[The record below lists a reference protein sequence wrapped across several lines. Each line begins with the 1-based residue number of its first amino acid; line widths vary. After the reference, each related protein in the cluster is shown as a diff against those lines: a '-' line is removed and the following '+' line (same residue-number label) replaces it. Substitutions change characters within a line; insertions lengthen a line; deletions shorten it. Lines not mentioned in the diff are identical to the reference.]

1 MKGNKQ
7 NEDLAGNRHQHLDR
21 RTWPRSESTATMS
34 NMPLPAFVHD
44 LDGDAMERDLLS
56 IIDDSGDDKDPR
68 TPRPTEGGRR
78 VDGGAGPAADGDP
91 VGDPLDS
98 KSDADAS
105 RLPLTPLSRHPRD
118 TSAPIKAVSTSSWRR
133 LGVTGTPAPP
143 VDERVAI
150 PAGAL
155 LVPQG
160 ASTKTATTAATATTA
175 TSTFT
180 NNTSSFKFKAPGPA
194 EASKGVGCC
203 EGEGEDGSTAWRS
216 DAHHPSLSP
225 PLRTTPA
232 LTGGVKTETS
242 IPTRTTSTTTQAPP
256 PPPPPVAHNTASG
269 DDAMALSFFTAAI
282 DGITADSASAL
293 QATLGAHTLDHLR
306 LIDDA
311 MVDQAAAS
319 TGLGLIQAKM
329 LKQAL
334 KQQRGGGRE
343 CDTPLG
349 GGFGF
354 KPAGGGFAFNTIGA
368 ARDGKFGGGKGIFGA
383 KTADGGVG
391 SEENG
396 GAALPVLTKEAVDT
410 SGSVQF
416 APQQVNERQVHHH
429 FQSISANPAY
439 ASKSHEELR
448 WEDVGQTVNGGAAM
462 AIGVGAANTN
472 PFGAKSTGTRGQDT
486 GGQHHSRYAQDST
499 ESESKRDRTSSRGA
513 GGGAPTTTIGSET
526 VTLSVGGKLFT
537 TTRSTLLQIP
547 ETYFQ
552 GRLNFID
559 SRRESSSSSS
569 RVGGTSDTRS
579 CGGGD
584 IDGMPL
590 ETIFIDR
597 SPEHFG
603 TILEFMRTG
612 HVAIP
617 CDPHELAWLLIE
629 CEFYCIAPLVAL
641 LRGGDRVPYRD
652 ALSEEDGAALDAENA
667 LRLRFCEERGERIK
681 RHRIQVR
688 DMSDL
693 GPLQS
698 LFAIQE
704 DGGNDEKDDEKDDDG
719 DAVHSAIP
727 AIRGLCSD
735 PDAEMF
741 RLHHQ
746 VPPYCMLHFKGAASP
761 WDAVGPGGEPQTAP
775 RPKHKQIVSSLQAF
789 RRNFNRTSSN
799 E

>member
-1 MKGNKQ
+1 
-7 NEDLAGNRHQHLDR
+7 
-21 RTWPRSESTATMS
+21 MS

-68 TPRPTEGGRR
+68 PPRPTEGGRR

-160 ASTKTATTAATATTA
+160 A
-175 TSTFT
+175 
-180 NNTSSFKFKAPGPA
+180 
-194 EASKGVGCC
+194 
-203 EGEGEDGSTAWRS
+203 
-216 DAHHPSLSP
+216 
-225 PLRTTPA
+225 
-232 LTGGVKTETS
+232 
-242 IPTRTTSTTTQAPP
+242 P

-349 GGFGF
+349 GGFGV

-513 GGGAPTTTIGSET
+513 GGGTD
-526 VTLSVGGKLFT
+526 
-537 TTRSTLLQIP
+537 RHH
-547 ETYFQ
+547 
-552 GRLNFID
+552 
-559 SRRESSSSSS
+559 
-569 RVGGTSDTRS
+569 RVG
-579 CGGGD
+579 
-584 IDGMPL
+584 
-590 ETIFIDR
+590 
-597 SPEHFG
+597 
-603 TILEFMRTG
+603 
-612 HVAIP
+612 
-617 CDPHELAWLLIE
+617 
-629 CEFYCIAPLVAL
+629 
-641 LRGGDRVPYRD
+641 
-652 ALSEEDGAALDAENA
+652 N
-667 LRLRFCEERGERIK
+667 
-681 RHRIQVR
+681 
-688 DMSDL
+688 
-693 GPLQS
+693 
-698 LFAIQE
+698 
-704 DGGNDEKDDEKDDDG
+704 G
-719 DAVHSAIP
+719 DAVGRRQA
-727 AIRGLCSD
+727 
-735 PDAEMF
+735 
-741 RLHHQ
+741 LHHNAVDPVADPRDVLPGKAQ
-746 VPPYCMLHFKGAASP
+746 LHRQPA
-761 WDAVGPGGEPQTAP
+761 
-775 RPKHKQIVSSLQAF
+775 
-789 RRNFNRTSSN
+789 
-799 E
+799 